1 MENIKRI
8 PVLDLIV
15 LNEREEA
22 LIKKI
27 LKEKERIV

>member
-27 LKEKERIV
+27 LREKERIV